1 MENYFEVEGLTVGYD
16 KKPLIKDITFGI
28 DKGSILTLIGP
39 NGSGK
44 STILKTITGQ
54 LAPLG
59 GRVAVEGD
67 DIFFWT
73 AKQFAQRFAVV
84 LTERIKP
91 ELVTC
96 AEIVAMGRYPYTDLF
111 GRLTDEDKAAV
122 ANALRMVHAMD
133 LANRDFSTLSD
144 GQRQRILLARAICQ
158 DPEVIV
164 LDEPTAYLDIRHK
177 IELLEIL
184 RRMAR
189 EKHVTVIMS
198 LHEIDLAMKI
208 SDNIIC
214 VKGESIQAFG
224 SPQEIIDTCSIE
236 ELYEIKNGSYDT
248 LFGSVELVK
257 PSGEPKIF
265 IVAGGGHG
273 IPFYRELQKRQ
284 IPFATGVLFSNDV
297 DYQVART
304 LSDKVIVSPAFESA
318 GEEKYKEA
326 LDMMLKCSTVIDAGT
341 PCGSLNEMN
350 SRLLEAARDNGIPV
364 LTSLNKG
371 GSIEKEMQ

>member
-122 ANALRMVHAMD
+122 ADALRMVHAMD

-158 DPEVIV
+158 DPEIIV

-189 EKHVTVIMS
+189 EKHVTVNMS

-214 VKGESIQAFG
+214 FKG
-224 SPQEIIDTCSIE
+224 
-236 ELYEIKNGSYDT
+236 
-248 LFGSVELVK
+248 
-257 PSGEPKIF
+257 
-265 IVAGGGHG
+265 
-273 IPFYRELQKRQ
+273 
-284 IPFATGVLFSNDV
+284 
-297 DYQVART
+297 
-304 LSDKVIVSPAFESA
+304 
-318 GEEKYKEA
+318 
-326 LDMMLKCSTVIDAGT
+326 
-341 PCGSLNEMN
+341 
-350 SRLLEAARDNGIPV
+350 
-364 LTSLNKG
+364 
-371 GSIEKEMQ
+371 